1 MSLLSDREIEELV
14 TRVFSSDSR
23 IDPGEID
30 VQVQKGVV
38 YLCGAVDS
46 AAERRAAEEAAQSV
60 PAVDGVVDKLGL
72 RNFVERTDDELADTV
87 RRALVRDIV
96 VDAGPVCVEAREGM
110 VTLGGRVSSYR
121 QKSAA
126 ENIAWWTAGVTDVVS
141 NIEVDGIR
149 EPPDEPD
156 Y

>member
-1 MSLLSDREIEELV
+1 MSVLNDQEIEELV
-14 TRVFSSDSR
+14 ALVFTNDSR

-30 VQVQKGVV
+30 VQVQNGVV
-38 YLCGAVDS
+38 YLSGAVDS

-60 PAVDGVVDKLGL
+60 PAVDGVVDRLGL
-72 RNFVERTDDELADTV
+72 RNFVERTDQELVAAV
-87 RRALVRDIV
+87 RRALLRDIV
-96 VDAGPVCVEAREGM
+96 VDAGPVCVEAREGV

-126 ENIAWWTAGVTDVVS
+126 ENIAWWTPGVTDVVS
-141 NIEVDGIR
+141 EIEADGIG